1 MKRRCT
7 LGFLLLGMS
16 LQGLQR
22 RQPVALIARGFD
34 LRRRT

>member
-16 LQGLQR
+16 LGR
-22 RQPVALIARGFD
+22 VTSDALPCCGVVSP
-34 LRRRT
+34 LR